1 MLELVGI
8 LVLLGFIAFSIG
20 LHEVGH
26 MLPAK
31 RFGIKVPDY
40 SIGMGPSL
48 LRWTRGET
56 TYNIRLLPIGG
67 FVRLVGMFPPAQPG
81 KLQRKGR
88 LAELMQNARDDSNA
102 ELAPGEEHRAFYSKP
117 VWQRLIIMLGGPVM
131 NLIIATALF
140 TLIFVGIGLPRSS
153 TAIGSVI
160 ACVPTASDPTG
171 QGTVAGCG
179 SAGQTPAAAAGLA
192 TGDTIVAINST
203 KIELWS
209 DIAKSLDGLTAG
221 TEVQLSLRST
231 EGILRTQTIALAD
244 LAYPELDANGNPTG
258 ITLHRPFLGITPGT
272 QWEQQS
278 ITAVPPAMWD
288 MSQRAGTALL
298 SFPAALLELGRSL
311 FSGSERNPEGPV
323 SVIGVT
329 RLSGDI
335 AASDLSMRAKA
346 LEILGLAASL
356 NLFLFLF
363 NLLPVLPLDGG
374 HVFAALVE
382 GIRRAW
388 NRLFH
393 RKDPGPIDTAS
404 LLPLTYLMT
413 AILLVSGLVVIVA
426 DIIKPIALQF

>member
-8 LVLLGFIAFSIG
+8 LILLGFIAFSIG

-48 LRWTRGET
+48 FRWTRGET

-67 FVRLVGMFPPAQPG
+67 FVRLVGMFPPAKPDQKP
-81 KLQRKGR
+81 RKGR

-102 ELAPGEEHRAFYSKP
+102 ELGPGEEHRAFYSKP
-117 VWQRLIIMLGGPVM
+117 VHQRLIIMLGGPLM
-131 NLIIATALF
+131 NLVIATALF
-140 TLIFVGIGLPRSS
+140 TLIFIGIGLPRAS
-153 TAIGSVI
+153 TTIGSVV
-160 ACVPTASDPTG
+160 ACVPSAADATG
-171 QGTVAGCG
+171 KGTVAGCG
-179 SAGQTPAAAAGLA
+179 EAGPTPAAALGMVA
-192 TGDTIVAINST
+192 GDTIERLNNRAIKDWT
-203 KIELWS
+203 
-209 DIAKSLDGLTAG
+209 DIAAALDGLSAG
-221 TEVQLSLRST
+221 DEVSISVRAADGSLRDSV
-231 EGILRTQTIALAD
+231 IALAD
-244 LAYPELDANGNPTG
+244 LAYPETDASGNPTG
-258 ITLHRPFLGITPGT
+258 VTLHRPFLGVTPGT
-272 QWEQQS
+272 RWETQS
-278 ITAVPPAMWD
+278 IAAVPPAMWD
-288 MSQRAGTALL
+288 MSMRAGSALL
-298 SFPAALLELGRSL
+298 SFPAALLELGGSL

-335 AASDLSMRAKA
+335 AASDLSLRAKA

-374 HVFAALVE
+374 HAFAAMVE
-382 GIRRAW
+382 GVRRGMS
-388 NRLFH
+388 RLRH
-393 RKDPGPIDTAS
+393 KRDPGPIDTAA
-404 LLPLTYLMT
+404 LLPLTYFMT

-426 DIIKPIALQF
+426 DIIKPIVLQF